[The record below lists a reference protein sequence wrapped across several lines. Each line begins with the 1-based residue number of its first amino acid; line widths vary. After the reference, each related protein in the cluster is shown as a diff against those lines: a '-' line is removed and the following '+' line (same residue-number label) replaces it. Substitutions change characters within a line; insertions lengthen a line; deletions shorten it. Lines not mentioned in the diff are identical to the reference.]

1 MGRGWENFEVL
12 NRKILKCFEEVLL
25 EIWTFKV
32 LLLRLQKEKLIVFIG
47 RLRKDSPCHIPCRDL
62 SELDSALS
70 GGREVRHLAET
81 SQPSVGGA
89 DCCLLVVSS
98 KM

>member
-1 MGRGWENFEVL
+1 MWCFFNKYLKMWRCFWNWVMGRGWENFEVL

-47 RLRKDSPCHIPCRDL
+47 RLRKDSPCHIPCRD
-62 SELDSALS
+62 
-70 GGREVRHLAET
+70 
-81 SQPSVGGA
+81 
-89 DCCLLVVSS
+89 
-98 KM
+98 